1 MMVEILF
8 TPGALQAADV
18 TGRTVVVIDVLRATT
33 TIAEAFAAGAR
44 AVYPVASVEEAARL
58 ASTLGR
64 DQVLLCGERRC
75 LPIEGFDLGNS
86 PREFTADRVAGKS
99 LVMST
104 TNGTYAISQTSGAE
118 RVITAAF
125 ANLSAVADAVAGDGE
140 VSIVCAGRQGRF
152 ALEDAVCAGML
163 LEALA
168 ERTGDA
174 LEGDDAAGAAR
185 TLAASHAPTREML
198 AATAAG
204 RDLIDAGLGD
214 DLEVCAN
221 IDRLDLV
228 PVIRDRHIELLEP
241 VAA

>member
-1 MMVEILF
+1 MRVEVFF
-8 TPGALQAADV
+8 TPGELQGADV
-18 TGRTVVVIDVLRATT
+18 AGRTVVVIDVLRATT

-64 DQVLLCGERRC
+64 DEVLLCGERRC

-86 PREFTADRVAGKS
+86 PREFTSERVAGKA

-104 TNGTYAISQTSGAE
+104 TNGTYAISLATGAE
-118 RVITAAF
+118 RVITASF
-125 ANLSAVADAVAGDGE
+125 ANLGAVAAAIAGDTD
-140 VSIVCAGRQGRF
+140 VVIVCAGRQGRF
-152 ALEDAVCAGML
+152 ALEDAVCAGLL

-168 ERTGDA
+168 GPGGSAPEGGDA
-174 LEGDDAAGAAR
+174 VDAAR
-185 TLAASHAPTREML
+185 SLAGSFAPTREML
-198 AATAAG
+198 ANTAAG

-214 DLEVCAN
+214 DLELCAR

-228 PVIRDRHIELLEP
+228 PVIRDRHIELLET
-241 VAA
+241 AAA